1 MKLAFVG
8 VGDAGTRIVDRL
20 VRAER
25 ASGRSVSDGNVLV
38 FNTDDAAFEAAT
50 AVPDE
55 RRVLLGDTHP
65 AVRRRPDPAEA
76 GGADGAETA
85 DGAGGADETE
95 ALASEIDPFGVGGD
109 PDTGAAVAE
118 AELPEIRR
126 ALDRIDETEVAG
138 TMLVTGLGGGTG
150 TGVGSVLLE
159 ELNSIYETPVY
170 VLGALPAA
178 TEPDRRALTAARGI
192 RTVVPL
198 ADAVFPVDNEAWR
211 RGDPVAE
218 RYDAINDAIAA
229 RVLAL
234 FGAGERDPESVSELR
249 VDPADVT
256 RTLEV
261 GGVAS
266 IGHATH
272 ELTPDDAGV
281 VTRLL
286 RLLGIADA
294 PESDGAEA
302 DAATVK
308 RLVRRALES
317 TLTLPCSVDSADR
330 VLVILSGPP
339 DAVSRKGFE
348 TGRYLLE
355 EETETVEVLAGDE
368 PVPGAT
374 EVTAT
379 VVLSNVTDVPRIDEI
394 QRRAVAALDA
404 SDAGDDGKT
413 VLGDAADADTRS
425 GAPDP
430 ADGPGD
436 DAAGDSHASEDGQT
450 GNPTDGAA
458 GAEPDG
464 ASSESATETDGSA
477 SEDGDGSVHGFDFT
491 AGDDRGK

>member
-38 FNTDDAAFEAAT
+38 FNTDDAAFRAAT
-50 AVPDE
+50 AVPDD

-65 AVRRRPDPAEA
+65 AVRRRPDPAEPDA
-76 GGADGAETA
+76 VDGAEPDA
-85 DGAGGADETE
+85 VDGAEPDDETGPYT
-95 ALASEIDPFGVGGD
+95 SEINPFGVGGD

-118 AELPEIRR
+118 AERPEIRR
-126 ALDRIDETEVAG
+126 ALDRIDETAVAG
-138 TMLVTGLGGGTG
+138 TMLVAGLGGGTG
-150 TGVGSVLLE
+150 TGVGSVLLD
-159 ELNSIYETPVY
+159 ELDSIYETPVY
-170 VLGALPAA
+170 ALGTLPAA

-211 RGDPVAE
+211 RGDPVTE

-249 VDPADVT
+249 IDPADVT

-266 IGHATH
+266 IGHTTR
-272 ELTPDDAGV
+272 EFTPDDAGV

-294 PESDGAEA
+294 PESDGADA

-339 DAVSRKGFE
+339 DAISRKGFE

-355 EETETVEVLAGDE
+355 EETGTVEVLAGDE

-374 EVTAT
+374 AVTAT

-404 SDAGDDGKT
+404 SDAGDDGAT
-413 VLGDAADADTRS
+413 VLGDAADADARS
-425 GAPDP
+425 A
-430 ADGPGD
+430 ADS
-436 DAAGDSHASEDGQT
+436 A
-450 GNPTDGAA
+450 DGAA
-458 GAEPDG
+458 GAQPDG
-464 ASSESATETDGSA
+464 PGRESAAEIDGSA
-477 SEDGDGSVHGFDFT
+477 SEDGDGATHGFDFT
-491 AGDDRGK
+491 AGDDSGE

>member
-65 AVRRRPDPAEA
+65 AVRRRPDPAES
-76 GGADGAETA
+76 GAVGETESDDDDGNV
-85 DGAGGADETE
+85 DGAGDAGETE
-95 ALASEIDPFGVGGD
+95 AHAAEVDPFGVGGD
-109 PDTGAAVAE
+109 PETGAAVAE
-118 AELPEIRR
+118 AERPEIRR

-138 TMLVTGLGGGTG
+138 TMLVAGLGGGTG

-159 ELNSIYETPVY
+159 ELDSIYETPVY

-178 TEPDRRALTAARGI
+178 TESDRRALTAARGI

-198 ADAVFPVDNEAWR
+198 ADAVFPVDNEVWR

-218 RYDAINDAIAA
+218 RYDAINDAVAA

-266 IGHATH
+266 IGHATR
-272 ELTPDDAGV
+272 ELAPDDAGV

-294 PESDGAEA
+294 PESDGADA

-355 EETETVEVLAGDE
+355 EETATVEVLAGDE

-404 SDAGDDGKT
+404 SDAGDDGTT
-413 VLGDAADADTRS
+413 VLGDAAEAAERSAADPPHGATDVRS
-425 GAPDP
+425 DGERSEPAAE
-430 ADGPGD
+430 ADG
-436 DAAGDSHASEDGQT
+436 SR
-450 GNPTDGAA
+450 
-458 GAEPDG
+458 
-464 ASSESATETDGSA
+464 
-477 SEDGDGSVHGFDFT
+477 SEDGDGSAHGFDFT
-491 AGDDRGK
+491 AGDDRGE